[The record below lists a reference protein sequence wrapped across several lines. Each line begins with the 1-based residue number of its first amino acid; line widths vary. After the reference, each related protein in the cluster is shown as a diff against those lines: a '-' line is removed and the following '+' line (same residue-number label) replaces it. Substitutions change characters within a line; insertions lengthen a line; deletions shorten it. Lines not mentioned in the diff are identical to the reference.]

1 MHGWIHRPAG
11 LIGKSGHKT
20 TVQGKSVK
28 GGAAMLRRIR
38 QHWKNYI
45 GTSRMAL
52 IGCII
57 LGIWIVLAIAVPLFG
72 PWSFSEQ
79 NAGIRNQTSSLMH
92 WFGTDRFGRDLF
104 TRVWYGAGISLAV
117 GLISTVINGIIGV
130 FYGAVSGYAGKRTD
144 IVLMRIADII
154 SAIPSMLYVILITLV
169 MGAGVGSMILGLCI
183 AGWIGMARI
192 VRGEIIKLKETEY
205 ACAARMEG
213 IRPLR
218 ILIRHLLPNTAGMIV
233 VNMIFLVPQAIF
245 TEAFLSFLGVGIA
258 APAASLGTII
268 QEARSQMMLYPY
280 QMVYPLIVLC
290 VMLLALNMI
299 GTAVEQRVGSHS
311 GKGTDNR

>member
-1 MHGWIHRPAG
+1 
-11 LIGKSGHKT
+11 
-20 TVQGKSVK
+20 
-28 GGAAMLRRIR
+28 MLRRIR
-38 QHWKNYI
+38 QHWDNYI
-45 GTSRMAL
+45 GSSRMAQ

-57 LGIWIVLAIAVPLFG
+57 LVVWIVLSVAVPLFG

-79 NAGIRNQTSSLMH
+79 NAAIRNQSSSLAH

-117 GLISTVINGIIGV
+117 GIISTLINGVVGV
-130 FYGAVSGYAGKRTD
+130 IYGAVAGYAGRHVD
-144 IVLMRIADII
+144 MILMRIADII

-205 ACAARMEG
+205 AYAARMEG
-213 IRPLR
+213 IKPMR

-268 QEARSQMMLYPY
+268 QEARSQMILYPY
-280 QMVYPLIVLC
+280 QMIYPLLVLC
-290 VMLLALNMI
+290 VMLLALNMV
-299 GTAVEQRVGSHS
+299 GNAVEQRVGSRS
-311 GKGTDNR
+311 GKGTGSR

>member
-1 MHGWIHRPAG
+1 
-11 LIGKSGHKT
+11 
-20 TVQGKSVK
+20 
-28 GGAAMLRRIR
+28 
-38 QHWKNYI
+38 
-45 GTSRMAL
+45 MAL

-57 LGIWIVLAIAVPLFG
+57 LGIWIVLSVVVPLFG

-117 GLISTVINGIIGV
+117 GLISTMINGIIGV

-144 IVLMRIADII
+144 IVLMRLADII

-169 MGAGVGSMILGLCI
+169 LGAGVGSMILGLCI

-192 VRGEIIKLKETEY
+192 VRGEIIKLKEMEY

-218 ILIRHLLPNTAGMIV
+218 NPDTASSAEYSGHDRGQYDFSGTSGNFYRGILK
-233 VNMIFLVPQAIF
+233 
-245 TEAFLSFLGVGIA
+245 LS
-258 APAASLGTII
+258 
-268 QEARSQMMLYPY
+268 
-280 QMVYPLIVLC
+280 
-290 VMLLALNMI
+290 
-299 GTAVEQRVGSHS
+299 GSRNSRTGGQSGDDHS
-311 GKGTDNR
+311 GSKKPDDALSVIRWYIRSLYSVSCF

>member
-1 MHGWIHRPAG
+1 
-11 LIGKSGHKT
+11 
-20 TVQGKSVK
+20 
-28 GGAAMLRRIR
+28 MLRRIR
-38 QHWKNYI
+38 QHWDNYI
-45 GTSRMAL
+45 GSSRMAQ

-57 LGIWIVLAIAVPLFG
+57 LVVWIVLSVAVPLFG

-79 NAGIRNQTSSLMH
+79 NAAIRNQSSSLAH

-117 GLISTVINGIIGV
+117 GIISTLINGVVGV
-130 FYGAVSGYAGKRTD
+130 IYGAVSGYAGRHVD
-144 IVLMRIADII
+144 MILMRIADII

-205 ACAARMEG
+205 AYAARMEG
-213 IRPLR
+213 IKPIR

-268 QEARSQMMLYPY
+268 QEARSQMILYPY
-280 QMVYPLIVLC
+280 QMIYPLLVLC
-290 VMLLALNMI
+290 VMLLALNMV
-299 GTAVEQRVGSHS
+299 GNAVEQRVGSRS
-311 GKGTDNR
+311 GKGTGSR